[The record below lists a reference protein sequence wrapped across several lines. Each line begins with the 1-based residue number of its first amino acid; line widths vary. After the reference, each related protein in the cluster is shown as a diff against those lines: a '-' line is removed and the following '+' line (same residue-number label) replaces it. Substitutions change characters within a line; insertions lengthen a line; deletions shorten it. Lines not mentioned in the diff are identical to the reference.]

1 MKNNGGYFGEFGGR
15 FVPPALEKSLQ
26 ELEDAFYRYIE
37 DPEFQAELKQL
48 YKDYVGRESLLY
60 YADRLTK
67 EIGGAKISF
76 LPNFFA
82 NKYS

>member
-37 DPEFQAELKQL
+37 DPEFQAESGVRKH
-48 YKDYVGRESLLY
+48 
-60 YADRLTK
+60 
-67 EIGGAKISF
+67 
-76 LPNFFA
+76 
-82 NKYS
+82 